1 MQQTKTVKALLLNIC
16 HSSSTVSADQ
26 QLEILTSTE
35 NYLNMAKLLRRI
47 FKNDKILANIL
58 IALTFHFIG
67 RNLILGEDI
76 FHDLLD
82 EGVKMI
88 ESAIKGGKLK
98 IIAYEGSEYLIVIEQ
113 RKTESFNHS
122 SKLFF
127 YF

>member
-1 MQQTKTVKALLLNIC
+1 
-16 HSSSTVSADQ
+16 
-26 QLEILTSTE
+26 
-35 NYLNMAKLLRRI
+35 MAKLLRRI

-113 RKTESFNHS
+113 RKTESFTN

-127 YF
+127 TFKQLIAFKLEWVKKMSTLL